1 MDENKIQVWNYES
14 SEIRT
19 VQVNGEP
26 WFVGKDVASVLGY
39 SNPRDAIN
47 KRVDDEDKG
56 VAKCDTLGGVQ
67 DLTIINESGLYS
79 LVLSSKLPNAKK
91 FKRWVTS
98 EVLPSIR
105 KNGGYIAGQE
115 TLSDEELMAKALMVA
130 QRTIENKNKQIAEM
144 KPKVDFYNDV
154 TGSTDTIDIA
164 SVAKVLNIPN
174 MGRNKL
180 FAFLREKNILNK
192 RNEPYQCFVDKGYF
206 RQVESKWEHDG
217 TIHIN
222 LKTVVFQKGLDFIRK
237 LVLEHK
243 N

>member
-1 MDENKIQVWNYES
+1 M
-14 SEIRT
+14 
-19 VQVNGEP
+19 
-26 WFVGKDVASVLGY
+26 
-39 SNPRDAIN
+39 
-47 KRVDDEDKG
+47 
-56 VAKCDTLGGVQ
+56 
-67 DLTIINESGLYS
+67 
-79 LVLSSKLPNAKK
+79 
-91 FKRWVTS
+91 
-98 EVLPSIR
+98 PSIR

>member
-1 MDENKIQVWNYES
+1 MENNIKIFENDVFGS
-14 SEIRT
+14 LRT
-19 VQVNGEP
+19 INENGKIM
-26 WFVGKDVASVLGY
+26 FVASDVAKMLGY
-39 SNPRDAIN
+39 KNVSDAIS
-47 KRVDDEDKG
+47 KHCRYI
-56 VAKCDTLGGVQ
+56 AKCDIPHPQGKGTLEVN
-67 DLTIINESGLYS
+67 IIPEGDVYRLIAH
-79 LVLSSKLPNAKK
+79 SKLPSAEK
-91 FKRWVTS
+91 FESWVFD

-115 TLSDEELMAKALMVA
+115 ILSDEELMAKALMVA

-154 TGSTDTIDIA
+154 TGSIDTIDIA
-164 SVAKVLNIPN
+164 GVAKVLNVPN

-180 FAFLREKNILNK
+180 FAFLREKKILNN

-206 RQVESKWEHDG
+206 RQVESKWEHEG

>member
-1 MDENKIQVWNYES
+1 MENKIQVFENQEFGKV
-14 SEIRT
+14 RT
-19 VQVNGEP
+19 VVINDEP
-26 WFVGKDVASVLGY
+26 WFVGKDVTNILGY
-39 SNPRDAIN
+39 TNASKALTDH
-47 KRVDDEDKG
+47 VDSEDKLNNESLSS
-56 VAKCDTLGGVQ
+56 LGQRGGW
-67 DLTIINESGLYS
+67 LINESGLYS
-79 LVLSSKLPNAKK
+79 LILSSKLPTAKK

-105 KNGGYIAGQE
+105 KNGGYIAGQD

-164 SVAKVLNIPN
+164 SVAKVLNVPN

-222 LKTVVFQKGLDFIRK
+222 LKTVVF
-237 LVLEHK
+237 
-243 N
+243 

>member
-1 MDENKIQVWNYES
+1 MENNIKIFENGVFGS
-14 SEIRT
+14 LRT
-19 VQVNGEP
+19 INENGKIM
-26 WFVGKDVASVLGY
+26 FVASDVAKMLGY
-39 SNPRDAIN
+39 KNVSDAIS
-47 KRVDDEDKG
+47 KHCRYI
-56 VAKCDTLGGVQ
+56 AKCDIPHPQGKGTLEVN
-67 DLTIINESGLYS
+67 IIPEGDVYRLIAH
-79 LVLSSKLPNAKK
+79 SKLPSAEK
-91 FKRWVTS
+91 FESWVFD

-115 TLSDEELMAKALMVA
+115 NLSDEELMAKALLVA

-154 TGSTDTIDIA
+154 TGSIDTIDIA
-164 SVAKVLNIPN
+164 GVAKVLNVPN

-192 RNEPYQCFVDKGYF
+192 RNEPYQYFVDKGYF

-222 LKTVVFQKGLDFIRK
+222 LKTVVFQKGLDFIHK
-237 LVLEHK
+237 LILDNK
-243 N
+243 

>member
-1 MDENKIQVWNYES
+1 MENNIKIFENGVFGS
-14 SEIRT
+14 LRT
-19 VQVNGEP
+19 INENGKIM
-26 WFVGKDVASVLGY
+26 FVASDVAKMLGY
-39 SNPRDAIN
+39 KNVSDAIS
-47 KRVDDEDKG
+47 KHCRYI
-56 VAKCDTLGGVQ
+56 AKCDIPHPQGKGTLEVN
-67 DLTIINESGLYS
+67 IIPEGDVYRLIAH
-79 LVLSSKLPNAKK
+79 SKLPSAEK
-91 FKRWVTS
+91 FESWVFD

-115 TLSDEELMAKALMVA
+115 TLSDEELMAKALLVA

-154 TGSTDTIDIA
+154 TGSIDTIDIA
-164 SVAKVLNIPN
+164 GVAKVLNVPN

-192 RNEPYQCFVDKGYF
+192 RNEPYQYFVDKGYF

-237 LVLEHK
+237 LILDNK
-243 N
+243 

>member
-1 MDENKIQVWNYES
+1 MESKIQIFENKEFGKV
-14 SEIRT
+14 RT
-19 VQVNGEP
+19 LELNNEP
-26 WFVGKDVASVLGY
+26 WFVGKDVAEILGY
-39 SNPRDAIN
+39 SQPSVTIS
-47 KRVDDEDKG
+47 KKVEIEDKG
-56 VAKCDTLGGVQ
+56 VSKMETPGGTQ
-67 DLTIINESGLYS
+67 DVVIINESGLYS
-79 LVLSSKLPNAKK
+79 LILSSKIPTAKK

-130 QRTIENKNKQIAEM
+130 QRTIENKNKQIAEL

-164 SVAKVLNIPN
+164 GVAKVLNVPN

-180 FAFLREKNILNK
+180 FAFLREKKILNN

-206 RQVESKWEHDG
+206 RQVESKWEHEG